1 MFFELEKD
9 DRYPDVWYSDDDAFD
24 PFIGIKCPKF
34 PGHQRGERDINVN
47 LWIDIKKPKMG
58 DFVAT
63 VFSDWLI
70 TDRVATIFKE
80 HKLTGYEL
88 HPVKICNI
96 KLGFNLWELVVTG
109 NAGRAHPDS
118 GIYVKEH
125 CEYCGSTVYSP
136 IKKGVGIIVDE
147 TRWDGSDFFTIDE
160 YWKYVLVTEKVKKI
174 IEENNLEGVRMVLP
188 SELGRDEL

>member
-1 MFFELEKD
+1 MFYVLRKD
-9 DRYPDVWYSDDDAFD
+9 DRYPNVWYSDDDAFD
-24 PFIGIKCPKF
+24 PFIGVKCPKF

-63 VFSDWLI
+63 VYSDWLI
-70 TDRVATIFKE
+70 TDRVVAIFKE
-80 HKLTGYEL
+80 QNLTGYEL
-88 HPVKICNI
+88 HPVKICNK
-96 KLGFNLWELVVTG
+96 KLGFNLWELVVTAS
-109 NAGRAHPDS
+109 AGKAHPDS

-147 TRWDGSDFFTIDE
+147 TRWDGSDFFTIIE
-160 YWKYVLVTEKVKKI
+160 YYKYVLITEKVKKI
-174 IEENNLEGVRMVLP
+174 IEENNLKGVRVASP
-188 SELGRDEL
+188 SELGIDEP